1 MLLDRAQR
9 EWAWRCRALSVTQS
23 TVGLN
28 EGRDARHLRSA
39 AIVVAAGI
47 LILLVHLAFYPWP
60 ASIPDMQDLHK
71 QFDKQ
76 RHEQKKEKEPPP
88 DAL

>member
-1 MLLDRAQR
+1 MPYATLFRTIQDL
-9 EWAWRCRALSVTQS
+9 ES
-23 TVGLN
+23 
-28 EGRDARHLRSA
+28 HLRSA

-71 QFDKQ
+71 QYEKQ
-76 RHEQKKEKEPPP
+76 RHEQKKQKEPSP
-88 DAL
+88 DAF